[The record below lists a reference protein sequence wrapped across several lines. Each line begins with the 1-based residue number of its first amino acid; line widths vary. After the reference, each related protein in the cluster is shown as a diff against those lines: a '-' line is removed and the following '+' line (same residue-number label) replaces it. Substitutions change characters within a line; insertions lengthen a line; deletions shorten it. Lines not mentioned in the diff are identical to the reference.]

1 MADEKITIDIE
12 AKIDAAQSIKD
23 LRELKL
29 LQKQVAA
36 GSPDYA
42 KLANAIDDL
51 EDSIKGANKGSADW
65 IDTLENAGGPI
76 GMLGAGLNKAKVA
89 FTSLNTAF
97 KASVIGLV
105 VSLIGGLVAA
115 LSKSEETMKKF
126 EPIVIM
132 LEQALN
138 GILGALQPLIDG
150 FIELAMNVMPIFTK
164 VVRFAYSSVTALF
177 QSLGKLGGAIV
188 KLFKGD
194 FAGAWEDAKASVNDF
209 SDNYDAAV
217 ERFNEGTKKITKTQK
232 ENLKEQEK
240 NNKDA
245 LAEAKRILDEKIKL
259 LETEDKLDAAKLSKL
274 KAEALAL
281 ATTEQEKLDVE
292 KKFAELSYNAAI
304 KDIEDKQALYKK
316 DSVEYKALQTEKTNA
331 EAEYINQ
338 KAGFVDKQKKIDED
352 NIKARKDFEQ
362 KIQEILTAAIDDETQ
377 KLKQQRQDKLAK
389 DLADLEEDKQFILLS
404 ETKKEEVRKALR
416 EAAENDITNIEI
428 KAEQDRLTKKLRL
441 LELNGQ
447 ALLQGTQAYYDN
459 RRALINALEQ
469 QELNDLKAQYEQKKI
484 SKEEFEKATTDIQ
497 AKYAQQRKNTNTE
510 ELNAY
515 LGYASNILGAINNIF
530 SAASEVN
537 KMQQEQDLK
546 NAKGNAEEEEKIRKR
561 AFEQN
566 KKTQIAQAII
576 GTLQAAIQA
585 YQSLAVIPVVG
596 PALGAAA
603 AAAAL
608 IFGYKKVALIKAQTY
623 ESQASGAAGGAG
635 GAAGSPAIQ
644 APTVPTAAA
653 PQIQTSGGMNPTTQI
668 AQTISGAQQPIR
680 AYVVSGEISSQQALD
695 RRTNRAATFVG
706 G

>member
-23 LRELKL
+23 LKELKL
-29 LQKQVAA
+29 LQRQVAA
-36 GSPDYA
+36 GSPEFA

-51 EDSIKGANKGSADW
+51 EDSIKGAKKGSADW
-65 IDTLENAGGPI
+65 IDTLESAGGPI
-76 GMLGAGLNKAKVA
+76 GALGAGLNKAKVA
-89 FTSLNTAF
+89 TVSFGAAL
-97 KASVIGLV
+97 KATGIGLI

-115 LSKSEETMKKF
+115 LSKSEDTMKKF
-126 EPIVIM
+126 EPIIIM
-132 LEQALN
+132 FEQALN

-150 FIELAMNVMPIFTK
+150 FIELAMNVMPIVTNVFKT
-164 VVRFAYSSVTALF
+164 AYSAVTALF
-177 QSLGKLGGAIV
+177 QSFGKLGGAIV

-194 FAGAWEDAKASVNDF
+194 FKGAWEDAKASVTGF

-217 ERFNEGTKKITKTQK
+217 QRFEVGTKKITKTQK
-232 ENLKEQEK
+232 ENLKQQ
-240 NNKDA
+240 NDDA
-245 LAEAKRILDEKIKL
+245 KKAFDEKLKRM
-259 LETEDKLDAAKLSKL
+259 EAEDKLDEAKLKKL
-274 KAEALAL
+274 KEEALAL

-292 KKFAELSYNAAI
+292 KKFAELSYNARI
-304 KDIEDKQALYKK
+304 KDLDDKMTLYKK
-316 DSVEYKALQTEKTNA
+316 DSVEYKNLQTEKTNA
-331 EAEYINQ
+331 EAEFINQ

-362 KIQEILTAAIDDETQ
+362 KIKEILTAAIDDETQ
-377 KLKQQRQDKLAK
+377 KLTQQRQDKLAK

-428 KAEQDRLTKKLRL
+428 KAEQDRLSKKLRL

-469 QELNDLKAQYEQKKI
+469 QELNDLKSQYEQKKI

-497 AKYAQQRKNTNTE
+497 SKYAQQRKNTNTE

-546 NAKGNAEEEEKIRKR
+546 NAKGNAVEEEKIRKR

-585 YQSLAVIPVVG
+585 YQSLAIIPVVG

-623 ESQASGAAGGAG
+623 ESQASGAAGGQSATATG
-635 GAAGSPAIQ
+635 TSIQ
-644 APTVPTAAA
+644 APTIPTAAT
-653 PQIQTSGGMNPTTQI
+653 PQIQTTGGMNPSTQI
-668 AQTISGAQQPIR
+668 AQSISNAQSPIK

>member
-164 VVRFAYSSVTALF
+164 VVRFAYSAVTALF

-194 FAGAWEDAKASVNDF
+194 FAGAWEDAKASVTSF

-259 LETEDKLDAAKLSKL
+259 LETEDKLDAAKLNKL

-304 KDIEDKQALYKK
+304 KDIEAKQALYKT
-316 DSVEYKALQTEKTNA
+316 DSVEYKALQTEKINA

-362 KIQEILTAAIDDETQ
+362 KIKEILTAAIDDETQ

-653 PQIQTSGGMNPTTQI
+653 PQIQTGGGMNPTTQI
-668 AQTISGAQQPIR
+668 AQTISGAQQPIK

>member
-23 LRELKL
+23 LKELKL
-29 LQKQVAA
+29 LQRQVAA
-36 GSPDYA
+36 GSPEFA

-51 EDSIKGANKGSADW
+51 EDSIKGAKKGSADW
-65 IDTLENAGGPI
+65 IDTLESAGGPI
-76 GMLGAGLNKAKVA
+76 GALGAGLNKAKVA
-89 FTSLNTAF
+89 TVSFGAAL
-97 KASVIGLV
+97 KATGIGLI

-115 LSKSEETMKKF
+115 LSKSEDTMKKF
-126 EPIVIM
+126 EPIIIM
-132 LEQALN
+132 FEQALN

-150 FIELAMNVMPIFTK
+150 FIELAMNVMPIVTNVFKT
-164 VVRFAYSSVTALF
+164 AYSAVTALF
-177 QSLGKLGGAIV
+177 QSFGKLGGAIV

-194 FAGAWEDAKASVNDF
+194 FKGAWEDAKASVTGF

-217 ERFNEGTKKITKTQK
+217 QRFEVGTKKITKTQK
-232 ENLKEQEK
+232 ENLKQQ
-240 NNKDA
+240 NDDA
-245 LAEAKRILDEKIKL
+245 KKAFDEKLKRM
-259 LETEDKLDAAKLSKL
+259 EAEDKLDEAKLKKL
-274 KAEALAL
+274 KEEALAL

-292 KKFAELSYNAAI
+292 KKFAELSYNARI
-304 KDIEDKQALYKK
+304 KDLDDKMTLYKK
-316 DSVEYKALQTEKTNA
+316 DSVEYKNLQTEKTNA
-331 EAEYINQ
+331 EAEFINQ

-362 KIQEILTAAIDDETQ
+362 KIKEILTAAIDDETQ
-377 KLKQQRQDKLAK
+377 KLTQQRQDKLAK

-428 KAEQDRLTKKLRL
+428 KAEQDRLSKKLRL

-469 QELNDLKAQYEQKKI
+469 QELNDLKSQYEQKKI

-497 AKYAQQRKNTNTE
+497 SKYAQQRKNTNTE

-546 NAKGNAEEEEKIRKR
+546 NAKGNAVEEEKIRKR

-585 YQSLAVIPVVG
+585 YQSLAIIPVVG

-623 ESQASGAAGGAG
+623 DSQASGAAGGQSATATG
-635 GAAGSPAIQ
+635 TSIQ
-644 APTVPTAAA
+644 APTIPTAAT
-653 PQIQTSGGMNPTTQI
+653 PQIQTTGGMNPSTQI
-668 AQTISGAQQPIR
+668 AQSISNAQSPIK